1 MKIVFDS
8 ISITSISQ
16 NSGVFTGSNIQLNW
30 HSQTKEN
37 SAMGKVIGDF
47 NHLMNNINVVYDND
61 LIDMPIIT
69 QSNPMNQSNEKKG
82 DGHH

>member
-30 HSQTKEN
+30 QSQTKEN

-69 QSNPMNQSNEKKG
+69 QPNPMNQSNEKKG
-82 DGHH
+82 DGQH

>member
-8 ISITSISQ
+8 ISINSISQ

-30 HSQTKEN
+30 QSLTKEN
-37 SAMGKVIGDF
+37 SAMGTVIGDF

-69 QSNPMNQSNEKKG
+69 EPNNLNHSDEKKG
-82 DGHH
+82 NGHH